1 MRMVVLVCAFVAVAT
16 GLAGAGPLDKPAF
29 TATPA
34 ELLAEARAAKP
45 AGHAVAVLRDDVT
58 YTFDE
63 RGRVEK
69 RYRTVFTV
77 VAPSGADDWGTI
89 GLDWQPFYQD
99 KPTIRARVINA
110 DGSVTDF
117 DPSLMHDAP
126 AVNESPTVFSDRR
139 DLTAPLPRLAVGAV
153 VEEEFVFTDREPL
166 LAAGTVHWIGPL
178 RSVPVPRKVI
188 TISSPAARKATVVT
202 RGPAIAWKPTTR
214 TVAGR
219 TVVTYDLSNLQPYE
233 DGQPGAPVDWLPNPV
248 IGIST
253 GASWAAVAADYRALV
268 EAKLAAPVTV
278 PPDLLA
284 ATPRAT
290 VDRILAWLH
299 GRVRYTGIELS
310 QSAIVPFAPADT
322 LARGFGDCKDKA
334 TLLVA
339 LLRAAKI
346 QADVALLSTGPG
358 TDVDVALPGMGEFD
372 HAIVRAV
379 VDGKDLWID
388 ATEDLLPA
396 GQLPVR
402 DQGRRALIIA
412 AGTKALTTTP
422 ASKPADNL
430 IREVRTFHMREDGE
444 PGVTEVSEQR
454 GSWSDD
460 LRGFVRNNSKDE
472 VAKSLTTYVD
482 GEYHGRY
489 LSFASSDP
497 HDVQTPFSLTVE
509 AAASTR
515 AGSQREQL
523 WAWLYPND
531 ALDKLPDSFGSTAS
545 DIEAQVKARKVD
557 YVWSYQ
563 HRYEIV
569 HRFEL
574 PPGYSPPDLPPS
586 ETRALGTMT
595 LTTTRTRAPGLYT
608 VTFRFDTGKLRITAD
623 ELRAGRA
630 AVRALREEE
639 GQQVLIPLDA
649 AQLVEQG
656 KVREAIAEY
665 RRLIAL
671 HPKEAL
677 HHGQL
682 ASLYLNLGMGAAARR
697 EATLATTIEPTSGD
711 AHVVLGYILA
721 RDLQGRP
728 GLPGS
733 DRAAA
738 IAALRK
744 AIKLSPTHVG
754 AKSDL
759 AMVLSRAGRRLSGDP
774 ADHRAALALLRELR
788 DAGESAYDQRLI
800 SAALYAGDAAALR
813 AFAQSRPDSPERRRA
828 LVAAAALTSGDEA
841 VRVATSLASGADRET
856 LLAGLSDDLLALRRY
871 DVLEAVTRA
880 RGTMS
885 AQRRAVFANLKAV
898 DLPKLDPAA
907 PATPAIW
914 AWQRITIGAVANP
927 PWSTDTESE
936 LAASASDSLNTGS
949 LALWPEAAVID
960 LLMSSTTVTSTGDA
974 KRGWRVV
981 IESAGNQL
989 ALFVVKR
996 GGRAFLVGGPAL
1008 TAGVG
1013 AEMHAALRRGD
1024 LAAARAW
1031 LVRLADDPTRLTST
1045 TFGTFL
1051 ARHRAEFDDAPRP
1064 LLELAASLAMGP
1076 RLPAR
1081 TLPIVRACAGLTD
1094 VDDRVV
1100 CAGTLGDYAMANH
1113 DWREAIAAGQ
1123 ALLAATPD
1131 DLGATAW
1138 LARALASDGKLADAA
1153 ALLDAAIAKHPDDER
1168 LRGIR
1173 VEVALTGSW
1182 AQAMP
1187 LLDALTAPSTVG
1199 AQSLNNAAWTRLFYD
1214 PTPAAAQALIE
1225 RAMARGSDLP
1235 ANVRNTYAA
1244 VLAEAGEPRL
1254 AWQQIEAGL
1263 GVAPLADADRYVLGR
1278 IAEQYDLRDDAIA
1291 MYRAIAPTPWNRGL
1305 PSSWDFAQKR
1315 LKALGVTPSPAPAPP
1330 VPATPAP
1337 ATP

>member
-1 MRMVVLVCAFVAVAT
+1 MRMVVLVGVFVAVAT
-16 GLAGAGPLDKPAF
+16 GLAAAGPLDKPAF

-34 ELLAEARAAKP
+34 ELLAAARAATP
-45 AGHAVAVLRDDVT
+45 AGHAVAVLRDDVSF
-58 YTFDE
+58 TFDE

-99 KPTIRARVINA
+99 KPTIRARVVNA

-117 DPSLMHDAP
+117 DPALMHDAP

-178 RSVPVPRKVI
+178 RSMPVPRKVI
-188 TISSPAARKATVVT
+188 TISSPATRKATVVT
-202 RGPAIAWKPTTR
+202 RGPASAWKPTLR

-219 TVVTYDLSNLQPYE
+219 AVVTYDLSNLPPYE
-233 DGQPGAPVDWLPNPV
+233 DGQPGTPVDWLPNPV

-253 GASWAAVAADYRALV
+253 GASWAAVAADYRAQI
-268 EAKLAAPVTV
+268 EAKLAAPLTV

-310 QSAIVPFAPADT
+310 ESAIVPFAPADT

-346 QADVALLSTGPG
+346 PADVALLSTGPG
-358 TDVDVALPGMGEFD
+358 ADVDVALPGMGEFD

-402 DQGRRALIIA
+402 DQGRRALIIG

-422 ASKPADNL
+422 ASRPADNL
-430 IREVRTFHMREDGE
+430 IREVRTFHLVEDGA
-444 PGVTEVSEQR
+444 PRVTEVSEQR
-454 GSWSDD
+454 GFWSDD

-472 VAKSLTTYVD
+472 VAKSLTKYVEA
-482 GEYHGRY
+482 EYRARY
-489 LSFASSDP
+489 VSFTATDP
-497 HDVQTPFSLTVE
+497 HDLQTPFALTIE
-509 AAASTR
+509 AEASTR
-515 AGSQREQL
+515 AGSDRDHQ
-523 WAWLYPND
+523 WAWIFPND
-531 ALDKLPDSFGSTAS
+531 ALDKLPGSFS
-545 DIEAQVKARKVD
+545 DTDADTDAAVKARKVG
-557 YVWSYQ
+557 YVWSYP
-563 HRYEIV
+563 HTYEIV
-569 HRFEL
+569 NRFEL
-574 PPGYSPPDLPPS
+574 PPGYSAPDLPAA

-595 LTTTRTRAPGLYT
+595 LTTTRTRAPGVYT
-608 VTFRFDTGKLRITAD
+608 VTFRLDTGKLRITAD
-623 ELRAGRA
+623 ELRASRA
-630 AVRALREEE
+630 AVRALRDEE

-649 AQLVEQG
+649 AQLAQQG
-656 KVREAIAEY
+656 KAREALAEY

-671 HPKEAL
+671 HPKEAI

-697 EATLATTIEPTSGD
+697 EAKLATTLEPRNGD
-711 AHVVLGYILA
+711 AYVVQAYILA
-721 RDLQGRP
+721 RDLLGRP

-744 AIKLSPTHVG
+744 AIALSPTHVG

-759 AMVLSRAGRRLSGDP
+759 AMVLSRAGRRLSADP
-774 ADHRAALALLRELR
+774 ADHRAALALLREVSE
-788 DAGESAYDQRLI
+788 AGEGAYDQRLI
-800 SAALYAGDAAALR
+800 SAALFAGDAAALQ
-813 AFAQSRPDSPERRRA
+813 AFAKSRPDSPERRRA
-828 LVAAAALTSGDEA
+828 LVAAAALTSGEEA
-841 VRVATSLASGADRET
+841 VRVATSLASGADRDT
-856 LLAGLSDDLLALRRY
+856 LLAGLSDELLMLRQY
-871 DVLEAVTRA
+871 DVLEAVVRA
-880 RGTMS
+880 RPTMT
-885 AQRRAVFANLKAV
+885 AKRRAVFANLKAI
-898 DLPKLDPAA
+898 DLSKLDPAA
-907 PATPAIW
+907 PTTPAIR

-927 PWSTDTESE
+927 PWSADTESE
-936 LAASASDSLNTGS
+936 LAASASDSLNTGTF
-949 LALWPEAAVID
+949 ALWPEAAVVD
-960 LLMSSTTVTSTGDA
+960 LLMSSTTVTATGDA
-974 KRGWRVV
+974 KHGWRVV
-981 IESAGNQL
+981 IDSAGNQL
-989 ALFVVKR
+989 AMFVVKR
-996 GGRAFLVGGPAL
+996 GGRAFMVGGPVL
-1008 TAGVG
+1008 TTGVG
-1013 AEMHAALRRGD
+1013 TEMHAALGRGD
-1024 LAAARAW
+1024 LAGARAW

-1045 TFGTFL
+1045 TFGAFL

-1081 TLPIVRACAGLTD
+1081 SLPIVRTCAGLTG
-1094 VDDRVV
+1094 VDDRIV
-1100 CAGTLGDYAMANH
+1100 CASTLGDYAMANH
-1113 DWREAIAAGQ
+1113 DWREAVAAGQ

-1131 DLGATAW
+1131 DAGATGW
-1138 LARALASDGKLADAA
+1138 LGRALAADGKLADAA
-1153 ALLDAAIAKHPDDER
+1153 ALLDAAIAKRPDDER
-1168 LRGIR
+1168 LREIR
-1173 VEVALTGSW
+1173 VEVALADSW

-1187 LLDALTAPSTVG
+1187 LLDALVAPSTAG
-1199 AQSLNNAAWTRLFYD
+1199 IQALNNAAWARLFYD
-1214 PTPAAAQALIE
+1214 PTPGAARVLIE
-1225 RAMARGSDLP
+1225 RAMARGNDPP

-1244 VLAEAGEPRL
+1244 VLAEDGEPRL
-1254 AWQQIEAGL
+1254 AWQQVEAGL
-1263 GVAPLADADRYVLGR
+1263 GVAPLTDADRYVLGR

-1291 MYRAIAPTPWNRGL
+1291 MYRAIAPVPWNAGL

-1315 LKALGVTPSPAPAPP
+1315 LKAMGVTP
-1330 VPATPAP
+1330 
-1337 ATP
+1337 